1 MLGLAVVLLL
11 FTKSY
16 PCNSH
21 PCLTNIHAPRQSCFC
36 PVLARVASAQHWWPD
51 LCSTRSTYLH
61 FLAVHAQQGKGLS
74 TATKVGIV
82 IWKRAENVKAL
93 EAERLEFEA
102 RAELT
107 GVLAR
112 HANMLHHYKRGLP
125 CSLADDAQKER
136 KDAEAEGM
144 PEEELGHEPCLPDR
158 NLTTLRCSSIS
169 VLVSDHLTG
178 LKCSTLGPCIIP
190 EEGVHD
196 ALRPGLLPCKYPAY
210 LWDVRRLRM
219 IVVTPLRLQERE
231 CYKRPGVK
239 L

>member
-1 MLGLAVVLLL
+1 M
-11 FTKSY
+11 
-16 PCNSH
+16 P
-21 PCLTNIHAPRQSCFC
+21 
-36 PVLARVASAQHWWPD
+36 
-51 LCSTRSTYLH
+51 
-61 FLAVHAQQGKGLS
+61 
-74 TATKVGIV
+74 
-82 IWKRAENVKAL
+82 ENPIRRYRGPLL
-93 EAERLEFEA
+93 EATIDFE
-102 RAELT
+102 
-107 GVLAR
+107 
-112 HANMLHHYKRGLP
+112 
-125 CSLADDAQKER
+125 QKLYHIISGQ
-136 KDAEAEGM
+136 DAEAEGM